1 MTVANQSLSTAFR
14 ALHAPGSFLVLPN
27 AWDAAS
33 ARVVEECGAP
43 AIATSSAA
51 LAWARG
57 YPDGNAMPPR
67 VAAAGAAEIARVVR
81 VPLSVDAEAGYSD
94 DPATAAE
101 TIRAFLDAGAVGIN
115 LEDGTGAPEL
125 LCAKIEA
132 VKRVAARS
140 GIDLFVNARTDVYLK
155 RLEPPER
162 ALEATLARAARY
174 RAAGCDGVFVPL
186 IKDAADIHAI
196 VAAIAPLPL
205 NALAIPGLG
214 AATELRALGVRRLSA
229 GAALA
234 TAALARIRRLA
245 GDFLRDGRSDPL
257 FDERIDSAAMN
268 ASFRRE

>member
-1 MTVANQSLSTAFR
+1 MTVAHESLSTAFR

-101 TIRAFLDAGAVGIN
+101 
-115 LEDGTGAPEL
+115 
-125 LCAKIEA
+125 
-132 VKRVAARS
+132 
-140 GIDLFVNARTDVYLK
+140 YLK

-186 IKDAADIHAI
+186 IKDAADIRAI